1 MNEAERV
8 PQVAEDLPR
17 WRAWIIAHDDS
28 WLFVISYVTAAV
40 VLSIWISLF
49 WLVVVVGVHGVFE
62 WVRQQHHDPRWPG
75 VAQRMAWELKLDVAL
90 VLLGLAMAVYMEVAL
105 GVAGLGPAS
114 RLGVQGGAR
123 AARAAVWTR
132 IFRGFVLSVDDV
144 VQVGRAFGN
153 SGDQESAGSAA
164 AETRNDR
171 PWRHWGV
178 GDHLA
183 IWLGLACLALILLA
197 PVLMAD
203 QTYPLVWET
212 LLEELHP
219 LPNAAAVSE

>member
-1 MNEAERV
+1 MNEPERA
-8 PQVAEDLPR
+8 PNIAEDLPR
-17 WRAWIIAHDDS
+17 WRAWIIEHDDS

-62 WVRQQHHDPRWPG
+62 WVRQHHRDPRWPG

-90 VLLGLAMAVYMEVAL
+90 VLMGLALAVYMEVAL

-132 IFRGFVLSVDDV
+132 MFRGFALSLDDV
-144 VQVGRAFGN
+144 FQVGRALGN
-153 SGDQESAGSAA
+153 PGSKEA
-164 AETRNDR
+164 AEPITAGTRKNR
-171 PWRHWGV
+171 PWRHWGF

-183 IWLGLACLALILLA
+183 IWLGIACLALILLA
-197 PVLMAD
+197 PLLMTD
-203 QTYPLVWET
+203 QTYPRVWEI
-212 LLEELHP
+212 LLEEMHP
-219 LPNAAAVSE
+219 FPNTATP